1 MNTQITFV
9 SNWLP
14 VVMHIC
20 LALAATTHILFYK
33 RDTRASVGWI
43 GVVWFSPFVG
53 VFLYYILGINRIRRR
68 AALLRDPSPTLTQK
82 EPEVIPTPSD
92 MILNKR
98 QRFVTFADRLIASP
112 LSKHNSCE
120 ILCSGESTYPKML
133 EAIDGAQRT
142 IGLCTYIMDR
152 GQTADEFIK
161 HLVAAKNRGVEIR
174 ILIDFVGAHYSLP
187 TIARALRK
195 ADIEVRLYL
204 PTFWPWQLGVTNLR
218 NHRKLLIC
226 DHKKAFTGGLNI
238 RDSHD
243 RRLVAPHKHVNDVH
257 FMLKG
262 PVVRELLQSFSED
275 WFFAAGED
283 LIKRGW
289 QEDQTC
295 DLEQDQ
301 SLCRVV
307 RDGPDKSLDKIKWMF
322 LGAIA
327 NAQHRIRI
335 VTPYLLPDVE
345 IITALRLAALSGIKV
360 EIIIPEKTNIALVQW
375 ACMATIG
382 ELLKDGCRIF
392 RQPSPFDHSKIM
404 IIDSDWSFIGSSNWD
419 NRSLR
424 LNFELNIE
432 IYDLNLNKRMDEL
445 FMTKKS
451 TSQEFSHAQWSQRAL
466 RHKLRD
472 SAANL
477 LSPYL

>member
-53 VFLYYILGINRIRRR
+53 VCLYYILGINRIRRR
-68 AALLRDPSPTLTQK
+68 AALLRPSPGLPPALPSK
-82 EPEVIPTPSD
+82 APEMIPTPSE
-92 MILNKR
+92 MTLNQR
-98 QRFVTFADRLIASP
+98 HRFVTFADHIIASP
-112 LSKHNSCE
+112 LTKHNSCE
-120 ILCSGESTYPKML
+120 VLCGGETTFPKML
-133 EAIDGAQRT
+133 EAIDGAQRS
-142 IGLCTYIMDR
+142 IAFCTYIMDR
-152 GQTADEFIK
+152 GHTADQFIK
-161 HLVAAKNRGVEIR
+161 HLAAAKDRGVEVR
-174 ILIDFVGAHYSLP
+174 VLIDFVGAHYSFP
-187 TIARALRK
+187 TIARSLRK
-195 ADIEVRLYL
+195 AKIPVRLYL

-226 DHKKAFTGGLNI
+226 DHNKAFTGGLNI

-243 RRLVAPHKHVNDVH
+243 RRLVPPHRHVNDVH

-262 PVVRELLQSFSED
+262 PVVPDLLQSFSED
-275 WFFAAGED
+275 WYFAAGED

-289 QEDQTC
+289 LENQTC
-295 DLEQDQ
+295 DLQQDQ

-307 RDGPDKSLDKIKWMF
+307 RDGPDKNLDKIKWMF

-327 NAQHRIRI
+327 NAQNRIRI
-335 VTPYLLPDVE
+335 VTPYLLPDTE

-360 EIIIPEKTNIALVQW
+360 EIIIPQKTNIALVQW
-375 ACMATIG
+375 ASMATIG
-382 ELLKDGCRIF
+382 DLLKDGCRIF
-392 RQPSPFDHSKIM
+392 RQLPPFDHSKIM
-404 IIDSDWSFIGSSNWD
+404 IIDSDWSFVGSSNWD

-432 IYDLNLNKRMDEL
+432 IYD
-445 FMTKKS
+445 
-451 TSQEFSHAQWSQRAL
+451 
-466 RHKLRD
+466 
-472 SAANL
+472 AACASFWAN
-477 LSPYL
+477 